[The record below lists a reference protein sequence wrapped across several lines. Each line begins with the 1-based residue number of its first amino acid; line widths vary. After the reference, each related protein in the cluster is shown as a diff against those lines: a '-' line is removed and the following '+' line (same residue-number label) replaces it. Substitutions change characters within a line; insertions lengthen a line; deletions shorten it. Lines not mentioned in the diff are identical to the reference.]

1 MQLLP
6 SDKRD
11 WRKVP
16 GQILW
21 VYSPLTKRMS
31 SKRMGVPK
39 YWKVCC
45 GSAGRS
51 GLCVEYTAQE
61 VHFISSSV
69 CLRESV
75 SDWCSLTVHIGT
87 HKCAVHG
94 LLCNN
99 LLWRWRKKYFSVINH
114 IFFLVG
120 IRVLHQK
127 HVSVNLC
134 VLSLISV
141 HCLDEYLQ
149 KKVILGLEN
158 TECNTGLLQKTAL
171 PKTV

>member
-1 MQLLP
+1 MTGAVWQC
-6 SDKRD
+6 
-11 WRKVP
+11 
-16 GQILW
+16 ILAPTNALCMDC
-21 VYSPLTKRMS
+21 YAII
-31 SKRMGVPK
+31 
-39 YWKVCC
+39 C
-45 GSAGRS
+45 S
-51 GLCVEYTAQE
+51 GDEE
-61 VHFISSSV
+61 
-69 CLRESV
+69 
-75 SDWCSLTVHIGT
+75 
-87 HKCAVHG
+87 
-94 LLCNN
+94 
-99 LLWRWRKKYFSVINH
+99 KKYFSVINH